1 MAGRSTRSSVVNW
14 EIFTCIRRAYL
25 THLDKFQLNHF
36 HCRDL
41 PVPCRLDLLM
51 KIEVINN
58 QHNQASLWEMLCS
71 PSEEMSIPLLC
82 LRRCS
87 PRCGKEKCFASYF
100 SWKHSSFNGEG
111 RHLCPSS
118 VAQSRVWL
126 VRRLEQRNGESHWS
140 LINPVLTF
148 MKSPKYQRPSSRMNA
163 SETSAFSL
171 DGQIRNPA

>member
-87 PRCGKEKCFASYF
+87 PAAVKKNALLPIFLENTQALTARADICVHRVSRKAAFGWFVV
-100 SWKHSSFNGEG
+100 SSNGMEN
-111 RHLCPSS
+111 HIDP
-118 VAQSRVWL
+118 
-126 VRRLEQRNGESHWS
+126 
-140 LINPVLTF
+140 
-148 MKSPKYQRPSSRMNA
+148 
-163 SETSAFSL
+163 
-171 DGQIRNPA
+171 